1 MVSSFGPPT
10 HERCQLTRESPVAE
24 MVKARVCAIA
34 GWVERPM
41 HVQPR
46 EKRSREKFY
55 RNSHSLKE
63 AIEQMELD
71 SSQKWMMKARKAT
84 DTGCCK

>member
-1 MVSSFGPPT
+1 
-10 HERCQLTRESPVAE
+10 
-24 MVKARVCAIA
+24 MVKARVCAMT

-46 EKRSREKFY
+46 EERSRERSY
-55 RNSHSLKE
+55 RISHSLKE

-71 SSQKWMMKARKAT
+71 SSQKWMMKERKAI
-84 DTGCCK
+84 DTSCYK